1 MNAHHP
7 QQSAPRLAALLQTR
21 ERCADANPEHCI
33 LLCFTWNLPA
43 RKHTTWV
50 THPSQGLLR
59 KHPERDSLVINTA
72 ESCVQGWNT
81 ETQGR
86 AMSPASHRKLR
97 SCYCPEA

>member
-50 THPSQGLLR
+50 THPSQGL
-59 KHPERDSLVINTA
+59 NTA